1 MALLQEVQSK
11 SPSRR
16 DSKSAQAVADWLREG
31 IRRSRFVPGQ
41 RLVEADIT
49 QATGASRSKVREAL
63 QRLESEG
70 LVLIEEFKGASVRR
84 VTLEEVRQI
93 YRARIALEGISAR
106 DFAER
111 ASPELRAQLAVIL
124 AELDLAVAAA
134 APDRFNRLN
143 AEWHQLIV
151 AGAGNELVAG
161 MLGRLN
167 IPIQRML
174 FESLYS
180 HERLKAAN
188 AGHHEVTAAILA
200 GDGEVAE
207 AALRRHIE
215 DGFATLE
222 SIDSEF
228 RGSSLAAE

>member
-1 MALLQEVQSK
+1 MRFRR
-11 SPSRR
+11 SR
-16 DSKSAQAVADWLREG
+16 SADWLRDG

-111 ASPELRAQLAVIL
+111 ASPGQRAQLAGL
-124 AELDLAVAAA
+124 MAELESAVAEAA
-134 APDRFNRLN
+134 HDRFNRLN
-143 AEWHQLIV
+143 ADWHGLIIE
-151 AGAGNELVAG
+151 GSGNELVAG
-161 MLGRLN
+161 ILV
-167 IPIQRML
+167 
-174 FESLYS
+174 
-180 HERLKAAN
+180 AAQHPDP
-188 AGHHEVTAAILA
+188 AHAVRKPLQP
-200 GDGEVAE
+200 
-207 AALRRHIE
+207 R
-215 DGFATLE
+215 
-222 SIDSEF
+222 
-228 RGSSLAAE
+228 AAEIGQCWATTR